1 MPNAAPAAG
10 TGTPVSGD
18 HSSAMELHAPVVEEE
33 STDTSGDPNDL
44 GSHREDET
52 APEQTEGEEATSTDV
67 ELPARL
73 KGKSL
78 PEIVKEFEGLEKEYS
93 RQGNELGEARGLLR
107 QALQQGLTQPGAE
120 KTSDDEPEPT
130 DDEMIA
136 NPKDSVRKLV
146 DKAVKPLQKALT
158 AAQQQQMVTEF
169 NARHPGY
176 QQEAR
181 TQEFQDFVKA
191 SPYRTRLFNAAAGYD
206 MDAAEDLFNAWAEV
220 KAAKQPAAAGETKRE
235 AIRRTTTET
244 GGAGKTASGGSGK
257 KIYKSTELM
266 RLYQTDR
273 QQYNDILRND
283 PKMFAEKRV
292 R

>member
-33 STDTSGDPNDL
+33 STDTSGDPNNL

-52 APEQTEGEEATSTDV
+52 APEQTEGEEATSDV

-78 PEIVKEFEGLEKEYS
+78 AEIAQEFSGLEKEYS
-93 RQGNELGEARGLLR
+93 RQGNELGEARALLR
-107 QALQQGLTQPGAE
+107 QALQQSLNQPGAE
-120 KTSDDEPEPT
+120 TTSEEEPEPT

-136 NPKDSVRKLV
+136 NPKDSVRKMV
-146 DKAVKPLQKALT
+146 DKAVKPLQQALT

-181 TQEFQDFVKA
+181 TQEFQNFVKA
-191 SPYRTRLFNAAAGYD
+191 SPYRMRLFNAAASYD

-220 KAAKQPAAAGETKRE
+220 KAANKPAADSAETKRE
-235 AIRRTTTET
+235 AIKRTTTET
-244 GGAGKTASGGSGK
+244 GGAGKSASGSSGK
-257 KIYKSTELM
+257 KIYKSTDLV

-273 QQYNDILRND
+273 ERYNEMMPEIR
-283 PKMFAEKRV
+283 KAFTEGRV